1 MEVLFSIFTIFII
14 YITLYSYGSVLSK
27 KIFEQSN
34 IDIFFR
40 ILTGYIF
47 IGTIALIYHFF
58 FELNN
63 TFSIII
69 IIFGLIIFFLN
80 KSLISKENFFIPVLI
95 ISCSSF
101 FLFAYSDHPID
112 SNIYHHPYV
121 SYLKS
126 EKIIFAIAN
135 IQFRFGHISF
145 LQYVQAALTNDYL
158 HNISLGIIN
167 IIFYISFLIFAANKI
182 FKSKKLN
189 FDFLIIILFSSF
201 LLIKFARYREYGNDL
216 IPLLI
221 SIYLFINIVNIQ
233 NKFSLSRENLINLF
247 LPFVAIMFMHKL
259 SYIPAC
265 LIFFPIFINLKA
277 KSINKIKISSLVIF
291 LIMISSWLIKNF
303 ITTSCFAY
311 PIVSSC
317 FSNSI
322 FALYGL
328 ATPESAS
335 WLTEIWSKGF
345 VDHPNWQNINLK
357 DYASGFNWVPTWAG
371 GHFLKILEILSP
383 LFFVI
388 VIFSLYIFLKKDEY
402 LKRKI
407 VFHFNVTYIY
417 LWFSLFFGL
426 LLWFYKAPV
435 FRFGSFYI
443 ISIIIF
449 SYILLLDSFFYL
461 KRSFKLNFFK
471 IIFII
476 CIIFFFSKNI
486 LRINDSNN
494 SFFPK
499 TFNFENLEEFSLN
512 NFEELKMLRPI
523 QSGLCYYTNSICS
536 HEISKNI
543 KIKKLGKYYVIA
555 K

>member
-27 KIFEQSN
+27 KIFDQSN

-40 ILTGYIF
+40 ILVGYIF
-47 IGTIALIYHFF
+47 IGIISLIIHFF

-63 TFSIII
+63 IFSIII
-69 IIFGLIIFFLN
+69 IVVGLIIFFLD
-80 KSLISKENFFIPVLI
+80 KSLISKKNFFIPLLI
-95 ISCSSF
+95 ILCSSF

-112 SNIYHHPYV
+112 TNMYHHPYV

-126 EKIIFAIAN
+126 EKIIFAVAN

-167 IIFYISFLIFAANKI
+167 IIFYISFLIFASNKI
-182 FKSKKLN
+182 FKSKK
-189 FDFLIIILFSSF
+189 FDFNFLIIILFSSF

-216 IPLLI
+216 IPLLV
-221 SIYLFINIVNIQ
+221 SIYFFINIVDIQ
-233 NKFSLSRENLINLF
+233 NKFSLSRDNLINLF

-259 SYIPAC
+259 SYVVTL
-265 LIFFPIFINLKA
+265 LIFSPIFISIKA
-277 KSINKIKISSLVIF
+277 KSINKIKTSSLVIF
-291 LIMISSWLIKNF
+291 LILISPWLIKNL

-322 FALYGL
+322 FVLYGV

-345 VDHPNWQNINLK
+345 LDHPNWQNINLK
-357 DYASGFNWVPTWAG
+357 DYASGLNWVPTWAS
-371 GHFLKILEILSP
+371 GHFLKILEIVSP
-383 LFFVI
+383 LFLVI
-388 VIFSLYIFLKKDEY
+388 VIFSLYIFFNKDEY
-402 LKRKI
+402 LKRKT

-417 LWFSLFFGL
+417 LWFSLVFGL

-449 SYILLLDSFFYL
+449 SYILLLNFFFYPKESL
-461 KRSFKLNFFK
+461 KINFFK

-486 LRINDSNN
+486 LRINNSNN

-499 TFNFENLEEFSLN
+499 TFNYENLEELSLN
-512 NFEELKMLRPI
+512 NFEELKMLKPI
-523 QSGLCYYTNSICS
+523 QSGLCYYTKSICS
-536 HEISKNI
+536 HEIPKNV
-543 KIKKLGKYYVIA
+543 KIKKLDNYYVIT